1 MGRYMTP
8 SSDHGLLGRLLSHL
22 IVVQS
27 IVFGFL
33 EECIDLSPHVFS
45 KGIFLSGKLVALI
58 WSHE

>member
-45 KGIFLSGKLVALI
+45 KGFFSPGN
-58 WSHE
+58 WSR